1 MGWYNFLV
9 IFILQYTL
17 LFVEMET
24 DRTKLHATISCRIIQ
39 VCSVCFMRVFSS
51 FGQTFDYLGL
61 RKKIK
66 WMNIEFFL
74 VYDFCFDQ
82 DM

>member
-1 MGWYNFLV
+1 MMVEEYNFLV

-24 DRTKLHATISCRIIQ
+24 DRTKLHATISCQIIQ
-39 VCSVCFMRVFSS
+39 VCSVCFMRVFYS

-61 RKKIK
+61 RKKK
-66 WMNIEFFL
+66 KDE
-74 VYDFCFDQ
+74 Y
-82 DM
+82 